1 MYYSFFEIF
10 SIGVGPSSSHTVGP
24 MRAAKRYID
33 NLHKKE
39 LFDKVERV
47 EATLYGSL
55 ALTGFGH
62 GTVKA
67 IVYGFMG
74 LEAEAIDPEKPYVS
88 AVERDKI
95 LHLGQ
100 ERPIPFDIEKDVIF
114 EKQTFLPEHSNGM
127 RFRAYD
133 RDGNV
138 LLNEVYFS
146 VGGGTIA
153 RQDEISRRVER
164 EPYKVPFDY
173 SSAAELLE
181 ICEKEG
187 LSIADVVLIN
197 EAALRPHDEVME
209 GIGKIHRVMQAS
221 IDRGMKAKGTLP
233 GGLNIERRAHEIYCR
248 LEQKFRDNDYDP
260 LLMIDWINL
269 WGFAVAEENAAG
281 GQVVTAPT
289 MGSAGII
296 PAVMRYF
303 ERFRIVVEGHTD
315 DIPVSTPLY
324 PSGWELSAARAAAV
338 VKEFIKAGLVP
349 DRFQAVGMAD
359 IAPKYPNRDL
369 NGTPI
374 PENRVKNRRI
384 AIHIE
389 M

>member
-138 LLNEVYFS
+138 LLNEVYFRS
-146 VGGGTIA
+146 A
-153 RQDEISRRVER
+153 A
-164 EPYKVPFDY
+164 VPLPDRTKSAAA
-173 SSAAELLE
+173 SSA
-181 ICEKEG
+181 
-187 LSIADVVLIN
+187 SLIRFPLTT
-197 EAALRPHDEVME
+197 ARPPNFS
-209 GIGKIHRVMQAS
+209 KSAKR
-221 IDRGMKAKGTLP
+221 RGFRLP
-233 GGLNIERRAHEIYCR
+233 TW
-248 LEQKFRDNDYDP
+248 F
-260 LLMIDWINL
+260 
-269 WGFAVAEENAAG
+269 
-281 GQVVTAPT
+281 
-289 MGSAGII
+289 
-296 PAVMRYF
+296 
-303 ERFRIVVEGHTD
+303 
-315 DIPVSTPLY
+315 
-324 PSGWELSAARAAAV
+324 
-338 VKEFIKAGLVP
+338 
-349 DRFQAVGMAD
+349 
-359 IAPKYPNRDL
+359 
-369 NGTPI
+369 
-374 PENRVKNRRI
+374 
-384 AIHIE
+384 
-389 M
+389 